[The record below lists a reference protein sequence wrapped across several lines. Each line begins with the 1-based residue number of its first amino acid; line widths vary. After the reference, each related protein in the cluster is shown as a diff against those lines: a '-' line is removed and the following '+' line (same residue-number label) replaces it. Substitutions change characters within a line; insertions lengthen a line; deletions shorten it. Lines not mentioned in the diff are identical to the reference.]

1 MIHIS
6 ILTFKKYITTIRKRF
21 VEVFISML
29 RDYIKNKIFN
39 ELNYDIFRF
48 EDFKVVEV
56 NASESILQIE
66 NGEYYFKMKFELEME
81 YCEIR
86 FSPGKVF
93 KEEKWDIELPLF
105 ENVILNHL
113 HDWLNGIK
121 DDMLNPIEKRF
132 IDDSI
137 QKFREEI
144 ESKFEEIEDGF
155 FTKDEGDILRE
166 RLEQIENIILERD
179 SQEELQ
185 AEISKMKEEI
195 QFLKATID
203 TLTKK
208 KWLKNALIKMWSW
221 GQKEENRKLIES
233 GLEAVKTISQMDIP
247 KL

>member
-1 MIHIS
+1 
-6 ILTFKKYITTIRKRF
+6 
-21 VEVFISML
+21 
-29 RDYIKNKIFN
+29 
-39 ELNYDIFRF
+39 
-48 EDFKVVEV
+48 
-56 NASESILQIE
+56 
-66 NGEYYFKMKFELEME
+66 MKFELEME

>member
-233 GLEAVKTISQMDIP
+233 GLEAVKTISQIDIP

>member
-208 KWLKNALIKMWSW
+208 KWLNALIKMWSW